1 MKNRNPRWL
10 NWLGALSLC
19 AALVLGHAHA
29 EEAGRIDI
37 QRVLPNGQLTREIPA
52 GEPVTLRVSGIW
64 HDACL
69 PAVSGFE
76 RSGQGRLLNLFWN
89 RALLIACPQVL
100 TPFSLDVRNV
110 RFEQSEI
117 GVLPVT
123 VLNTVAALPP
133 GEVCGDCRVQYVLQ
147 GATVLPS
154 IELAIQAPPAQ
165 QVAHWPTAQ
174 QPPAGLHALTPLREI
189 SGGWYSPQHSGSGL
203 MLQHRRKASGSSK
216 SDELWGTWANFGSD
230 GKTQWHLL
238 ADSYWQ
244 TPTRALGKVYR
255 AEAEAQA
262 CTLQFPNPACH
273 FAARSARRVDPVG
286 IFQLEVLGPD
296 EMILT
301 IDDSGTTLLLGL
313 MQPPVEGYQV
323 RLRRL

>member
-1 MKNRNPRWL
+1 MTNRNHRLL
-10 NWLGALSLC
+10 NWAGALRLC
-19 AALVLGHAHA
+19 AVLVLGHAHA

-52 GEPVTLRVSGIW
+52 GEPVTLRVSGVW
-64 HDACL
+64 HDACV

-89 RALLIACPQVL
+89 RALFIACPQVL
-100 TPFSLDVRNV
+100 TPFSRDVDNV
-110 RFEQSEI
+110 RFEQREI

-123 VLNTVAALPP
+123 VLNTVAALAS
-133 GEVCGDCRVQYVLQ
+133 GNDAQYVLQ

-154 IELAIQAPPAQ
+154 VELAIQAPPEQ

-174 QPPAGLHALTPLREI
+174 QPPAGLYALTPLREI

-203 MLQHRRKASGSSK
+203 MLQHRRKESGSPK
-216 SDELWGTWANFGSD
+216 QDELWGTWSNFGND

-244 TPTRALGKVYR
+244 TPTRALGRVYR
-255 AEAEAQA
+255 AEAEAQG
-262 CTLQFPNPACH
+262 CTAQFPNPACH

-286 IFQLEVLGPD
+286 IFQLDVLGPD
-296 EMILT
+296 DVLLT
-301 IDDSGTTLLLGL
+301 IDDSGTTLLLGS
-313 MQPPVEGYQV
+313 MQPPIRGGYRV
-323 RLRRL
+323 SLRRL

>member
-1 MKNRNPRWL
+1 MKSRNLRWL
-10 NWLGALSLC
+10 HWLGALSLC

-52 GEPVTLRVSGIW
+52 GEPVTLRISGIW
-64 HDACL
+64 PGRCVPTVA
-69 PAVSGFE
+69 GFE
-76 RSGQGRLLNLFWN
+76 RSGAGRLLNLYTSREDFFSCLS
-89 RALLIACPQVL
+89 ALTV
-100 TPFSLDVRNV
+100 TYFSRDLENV
-110 RFEQSEI
+110 RFDEQEI
-117 GVLPVT
+117 GALTVA
-123 VLNTVAALPP
+123 VLNTHQALPS
-133 GEVCGDCRVQYVLQ
+133 GNDILYSTQ
-147 GATVLPS
+147 GATALAP
-154 IELAIQAPPAQ
+154 IQLAIQAPPAR

-174 QPPAGLHALTPLREI
+174 QPPAGLYALTPLREI

-216 SDELWGTWANFGSD
+216 PDELWGTWANFGSD

-244 TPTRALGKVYR
+244 TPTRALGQVYR
-255 AEAEAQA
+255 AEAEAQG

-286 IFQLEVLGPD
+286 IFQLDVIGPD
-296 EMILT
+296 EVLLT
-301 IDDSGTTLLLGL
+301 IDDSGTPLLLGL
-313 MQPPVEGYQV
+313 MQPPVEGYRV
-323 RLRRL
+323 SLRRL